1 MISNTHIMLGVLIV
15 IAIGALIAMH
25 HKPIH
30 NEGTVGAKIAQK
42 INSVDD
48 QMEADVAEENKEHP
62 IDPATEQVDDETRKK
77 FSWKNQLQGVENN
90 YKDGKRGVVDP
101 SEWDQFYRVNA
112 GQVEDSF
119 NRSNDGFQ
127 PSDETGGN
135 FAGYANAG
143 LKKKQSPEELFKV
156 DELLP
161 QEVNKNWFEVMPEP
175 IKVKNRHLINVTR
188 PVGVNTI
195 GTSLKNASYDIRGT
209 PPCPKFVLSPWLQSS
224 IEPDINIKGLC

>member
-1 MISNTHIMLGVLIV
+1 MLGVLIV

-30 NEGTVGAKIAQK
+30 NEGTVGEQVVRK
-42 INSVDD
+42 INTVDD

-62 IDPATEQVDDETRKK
+62 IDPATEQVDAETQQK
-77 FSWKNQLQGVENN
+77 FQWKNQLGGVENN

-101 SEWDQFYRVNA
+101 SEWDQYYRLNA
-112 GQVEDSF
+112 GQIEDSF
-119 NRSNDGFQ
+119 NRSNDEFKGI
-127 PSDETGGN
+127 DESGGKLAHYAD
-135 FAGYANAG
+135 AGMR
-143 LKKKQSPEELFKV
+143 KKQSPEELFKV

-175 IKVKNRHLINVTR
+175 IKIKNRHLINVTR